1 MQTPMAYKTPRLM
14 DDLSMERKTFQITGS
29 FKAGRSW
36 ERFTKKVSSNNEKN
50 AAEKLYSL
58 IGSEHGLKRNL
69 IRIESIEVENA

>member
-1 MQTPMAYKTPRLM
+1 
-14 DDLSMERKTFQITGS
+14 METKVFQITGS

-36 ERFTKKVSSNNEKN
+36 ERFTKKVVSNNEKN

-69 IRIESIEVENA
+69 IQIEQIEAQQT